1 MTTTETTAAALAHE
15 FYARVD
21 AGDIDGLVAMFTDD
35 AEYHRPGYP
44 PVLGQSGMDHFYRFE
59 RVIAGGAH
67 TLDGV
72 AVTGDEVAVRGS
84 FAGTKRDGSPARH
97 RFAEFFTL
105 GTDGRFARRETFFSA
120 PLV

>member
-1 MTTTETTAAALAHE
+1 MTTVESAAGMAHE
-15 FYARVD
+15 FYRRVD
-21 AGDIDGLVAMFTDD
+21 AGDIDGLVAMFTED

-44 PVLGQSGMDHFYRFE
+44 PVLGQSGMDHFYRYE

-67 TLDGV
+67 TLDGI
-72 AVTGDEVAVRGS
+72 AVTGAEVAVRGS
-84 FAGTKRDGSPARH
+84 FAGTKRDGSVARH

-105 GTDGRFARRETFFSA
+105 DADGRFARRETFFSA

>member
-1 MTTTETTAAALAHE
+1 MTTVDTAAALAHE

-44 PVLGQSGMDHFYRFE
+44 PVLGQSGMDHFYRYE

-72 AVTGDEVAVRGS
+72 AVTGAEVAVRGS
-84 FAGTKRDGSPARH
+84 FAGTKRDGSPAHH

-105 GTDGRFARRETFFSA
+105 SPDHRFARRETFFSA

>member
-1 MTTTETTAAALAHE
+1 MTTTETGAALAHE
-15 FYARVD
+15 FYRRVD
-21 AGDIDGLVAMFTDD
+21 AGDIDGLVAMFAED

-44 PVLGQSGMDHFYRFE
+44 PVLGQAGMDHFYRYE
-59 RVIAGGAH
+59 RVIAGGEH

-72 AVTGDEVAVRGS
+72 AVSGTEVAVRGS

-105 GTDGRFARRETFFSA
+105 SADHRFSRRETFFSA